1 MIAPGA
7 LCTCRQTG
15 TVLWVVAARADDG
28 QRRRLCGKRVDHRG
42 RSDISG
48 LTIGDG
54 DTTVIREAEIYE
66 LATMIEHARKDRRYA
81 WLAGRPEHV
90 KESKP

>member
-7 LCTCRQTG
+7 PCTCRQTG
-15 TVLWVVAARADDG
+15 TVLRVVEARADDG
-28 QRRRLCGKRVDHRG
+28 QRRRR
-42 RSDISG
+42 RSHVSG

-54 DTTVIREAEIYE
+54 DTTVIREVEIYE
-66 LATMIEHARKDRRYA
+66 LATTIEHTRKDRRYA
-81 WLAGRPEHV
+81 WLAGCPEHV